1 MCARFDF
8 CACVWVHSRKLY
20 KLSFAVRNAKLCL
33 WVKGPLKHDAQKSWP
48 INWNF
53 VVTLRFDIYFSSL
66 YNGKYTFLGLLAKIK
81 CSICSYQFNIWYTGN
96 AQYSILNEF
105 FWGATTELCLHSG
118 SKDGHGQAQRRGRPP
133 LSLHSAQFV
142 EEWFPIQR
150 LITFCCLRTDD
161 YTFSSAFF
169 VRMFQPGWNPEHLR

>member
-1 MCARFDF
+1 MREKWWEHKNMRVVRNVFFKCDPKVATHKARF
-8 CACVWVHSRKLY
+8 L
-20 KLSFAVRNAKLCL
+20 L
-33 WVKGPLKHDAQKSWP
+33 WSEKY
-48 INWNF
+48 IY
-53 VVTLRFDIYFSSL
+53 TLRDL
-66 YNGKYTFLGLLAKIK
+66 LCKHTFLGLLAKIK

>member
-1 MCARFDF
+1 MGSPCDHAG
-8 CACVWVHSRKLY
+8 
-20 KLSFAVRNAKLCL
+20 
-33 WVKGPLKHDAQKSWP
+33 KGSWR
-48 INWNF
+48 WALR
-53 VVTLRFDIYFSSL
+53 TLRVVNSPSPQSKIGRHTVNIFSVASACSRHAFTKKASVLFCLLSLSSWILGCAVLLVFARVEATFDACSGLRQLVLRAAKMLPIL
-66 YNGKYTFLGLLAKIK
+66 LGLLAKIK

-142 EEWFPIQR
+142 EE
-150 LITFCCLRTDD
+150 
-161 YTFSSAFF
+161 
-169 VRMFQPGWNPEHLR
+169 